1 MNISEKYK
9 IPKERPA
16 YHVDEHFNKAASKA
30 AQAFREE
37 EEELQ
42 KTRLC
47 KGLKESIC

>member
-16 YHVDEHFNKAASKA
+16 YHVDKRLKDAASKA
-30 AQAFREE
+30 AQAFQEE

-42 KTRLC
+42 KTKLC
-47 KGLKESIC
+47 KDLKGSIC